1 MNLIVN
7 QINFGLVKDFL
18 FSYLNKLADQYN
30 NIYHHYINKNSI
42 NGDYSTLTEK
52 LETNSKAP
60 KFNVNDGVWIT
71 KNKNNF
77 SKGYTE
83 NWSREIFIINSI
95 LKTNS
100 WTYKL

>member
-42 NGDYSTLTEK
+42 NGGYSTLTEK

-60 KFNVNDGVWIT
+60 KFKVNDGV
-71 KNKNNF
+71 
-77 SKGYTE
+77 
-83 NWSREIFIINSI
+83 
-95 LKTNS
+95 
-100 WTYKL
+100 